1 MSLEFRGGWSQR
13 ELASS
18 SRGGLCSIFFSV
30 FVLFRTLAW
39 ALRTMFVCGARAL
52 ETMNHGNVVVVQ
64 MQPIATVSQ
73 LSNMFFVCMGGKWW
87 REGGPG
93 APRGRFSYT
102 RTHESGRGNSD
113 VYTNVVANCTIHK
126 IMNLAICKVHK
137 SNEPCRLQGS

>member
-1 MSLEFRGGWSQR
+1 MSLEIRGGWSQR
-13 ELASS
+13 ELVSS

-30 FVLFRTLAW
+30 FVVFRTLAW
-39 ALRTMFVCGARAL
+39 ALRTMFVCGSRAL

-73 LSNMFFVCMGGKWW
+73 LSNMFFVCMGRGGGG
-87 REGGPG
+87 RGGPG
-93 APRGRFSYT
+93 GRFSYT
-102 RTHESGRGNSD
+102 RTHESGRGSSD

-137 SNEPCRLQGS
+137 NSEPCRLQGS